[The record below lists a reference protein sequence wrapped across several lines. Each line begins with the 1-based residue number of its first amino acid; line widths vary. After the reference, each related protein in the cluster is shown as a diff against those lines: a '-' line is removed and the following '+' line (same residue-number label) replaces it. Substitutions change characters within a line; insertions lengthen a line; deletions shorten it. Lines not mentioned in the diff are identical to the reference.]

1 MYIVSRRLID
11 GQSLLL
17 VKKDLRKII
26 VLYRTVECVEITLLT
41 VYTQIFL
48 NSGKLNLQLWIGG
61 EMMDLWFQR
70 STF

>member
-1 MYIVSRRLID
+1 MYIVNRRLID

-26 VLYRTVECVEITLLT
+26 VLYRTVECMEITLLT

-48 NSGKLNLQLWIGG
+48 NSGKPLGLQLWIGG
-61 EMMDLWFQR
+61 DMMDLWF
-70 STF
+70 